1 MDITETLAPRSDQLN
16 ADDLVA
22 APRTVTIVNV
32 TPGSTDQPVNVVTRE
47 FGPERPYKPGKSMR
61 RVMGKIWGVESQAWI
76 GKSMTLYCD
85 PEITFGR
92 EKLGGIRI
100 SHMSGITEAQTINLT
115 ITRGKRKPFTVE
127 PLHVGGPVVAPTEAM
142 VATCE
147 DQDIL
152 RTWWQ
157 EYPGLRAAI
166 TARKAELDASE
177 ATS

>member
-22 APRTVTIVNV
+22 APRTVTIVDV

-61 RVMGKIWGVESQAWI
+61 RVMGKIWGVESQAWV

-100 SHMSGITEAQTINLT
+100 SHMSGITQPEAINLT
-115 ITRGKRKPFTVE
+115 ISKGHRKMFTVE
-127 PLHVGGPVVAPTEAM
+127 PLSDVPAIVAPTEAA
-142 VATCE
+142 VAACE
-147 DQDIL
+147 DQDTL

-166 TARKAELDASE
+166 TARKAELDAG